1 MQLQQIKK
9 RPRDPFP
16 SPQAHLKKTK
26 ESLKGATREG
36 TFWLRGRKRDRVAS
50 GEGPRS
56 LRPEAEENTALSV
69 STLMIRRSHIHVS
82 IHPGGPSPL
91 SF

>member
-26 ESLKGATREG
+26 ESLKGATGKGLFGSGAGRG
-36 TFWLRGRKRDRVAS
+36 TEWPQVRVHGVCDQKQRKTR
-50 GEGPRS
+50 PS
-56 LRPEAEENTALSV
+56 LF
-69 STLMIRRSHIHVS
+69 
-82 IHPGGPSPL
+82 PL
-91 SF
+91 S